1 MARKLGPKHKLCR
14 RVGERLCSTDKCPIT
29 RRAYPPGMH
38 GNSKMRIKLTPFGIQ
53 LREKQKA
60 KAVYGLLERQF
71 KNYVLRAM
79 KSKGNTA
86 ETILAMLEKRL
97 DNVVFRAGFTKTRAA
112 ARQLINHG
120 HFLINGKKVNIPS
133 FEVRIGDLVSPKSAS
148 LTGPFKGLAEALEKY
163 EAPSWLLVNKTN
175 FEVKILETPKSEEL
189 QPMFDSKMIVEF
201 YSR

>member
-14 RVGERLCSTDKCPIT
+14 RVRERLCSTDKCPVT
-29 RRAYPPGMH
+29 RRSYPPGMH

-60 KAVYGLLERQF
+60 KFIYGLLERQF

-86 ETILAMLEKRL
+86 ETMLAMLEKRL
-97 DNVVFRAGFTKTRAA
+97 DNVVFRAGFVKTRAA

-120 HFLINGKKVNIPS
+120 HFLVNGKKVTIPS
-133 FEVRIGDLVSPKSAS
+133 FEVRVGDMVFPKSTS
-148 LTGPFKGLAEALEKY
+148 LAGPLKGLAERLEKY
-163 EAPSWLLVNKTN
+163 ETPSWLLINKTN
-175 FEVKILETPKSEEL
+175 FEVKILEAPKAEEL